1 MFNCKD
7 CKAETPM
14 DYFAPDGETCL
25 DCMTEEQWARYE
37 QAKDR
42 QSKSSDLTFQT
53 TMRFLTLME
62 VLVEKKIITPDEST
76 RIMNEGK
83 ES

>member
-1 MFNCKD
+1 MFSSQTKIDAAISDLTKLFGDMN
-7 CKAETPM
+7 
-14 DYFAPDGETCL
+14 
-25 DCMTEEQWARYE
+25 
-37 QAKDR
+37 DR
-42 QSKSSDLTFQT
+42 QSKNTDLTFHT

-62 VLVEKKIITPDEST
+62 VLVEKRIITADDSM

>member
-1 MFNCKD
+1 MFSSQTKFD
-7 CKAETPM
+7 AAISDLTKFFGDM
-14 DYFAPDGETCL
+14 KY
-25 DCMTEEQWARYE
+25 
-37 QAKDR
+37 R

-62 VLVEKKIITPDEST
+62 VLVEKRIITPDEST

>member
-1 MFNCKD
+1 MFSTQSKFD
-7 CKAETPM
+7 KAILDLTKL
-14 DYFAPDGETCL
+14 FGE
-25 DCMTEEQWARYE
+25 MN
-37 QAKDR
+37 DR
-42 QSKSSDLTFQT
+42 QGKSSDLTFQT

>member
-1 MFNCKD
+1 MFSSQTKFDTAISDLTKLFGDMN
-7 CKAETPM
+7 
-14 DYFAPDGETCL
+14 
-25 DCMTEEQWARYE
+25 
-37 QAKDR
+37 DR
-42 QSKSSDLTFQT
+42 QSKNTDLTFQT

>member
-1 MFNCKD
+1 MFNSRQDTAIKD
-7 CKAETPM
+7 LTKLFGDM
-14 DYFAPDGETCL
+14 N
-25 DCMTEEQWARYE
+25 
-37 QAKDR
+37 DR
-42 QSKSSDLTFQT
+42 QSKSTDLTFQT